1 MLLTK
6 NRGNPPPP
14 DKLKPDRVGALDG
27 LSLTGF
33 HRVAYTDWGPLEH
46 DPEKWGPVFGK
57 DHAQSNK
64 LKRDDGGHLALGSA
78 VPVLCV
84 HGLTRQGRDFDF
96 LAQRLAR
103 EGRRVICPDLVG
115 RGRSGRLRNPDEYAL
130 PQYCADLNA
139 LIAKTGAA
147 QIDWVGTS
155 LGGMIG
161 IVLAGLPGNP
171 IRRLVI
177 NDIGPYLPWSGLAR
191 LGGYVASM
199 PRAFATFD
207 DAEAYFR
214 EVLAPFGA
222 LSDAQWEHLVRHS
235 IAWDERSELFAML
248 CDPEIVRAFRNP
260 WHYSIDLWKYWKAI
274 RVPILVL
281 RGEQSDLLP
290 ADLVDRMERLNPLAS
305 VRVFADCGHAPP
317 LLAPEQIAP
326 VVEFLCGEE

>member
-1 MLLTK
+1 MLLTR
-6 NRGNPPPP
+6 NRKAPPEASE
-14 DKLKPDRVGALDG
+14 LEPDRFGSLRG
-27 LSLTGF
+27 LSLTGYHHF
-33 HRVAYTDWGPLEH
+33 AYVEWGP
-46 DPEKWGPVFGK
+46 
-57 DHAQSNK
+57 AS
-64 LKRDDGGHLALGSA
+64 AA

-96 LAQRLAR
+96 LAHRLAAA
-103 EGRRVICPDLVG
+103 GRRVLCPDLVG

-139 LIAKTGAA
+139 LIAKTGAR

-155 LGGMIG
+155 LGGLIG

-214 EVLAPFGA
+214 EVLAPFGK

-235 IAWDERSELFAML
+235 IAWDENKEWFAML

-260 WHYSIDLWKYWKAI
+260 WHYSVDLWKYWKAI

-290 ADLVDRMERLNPLAS
+290 ADLADRMERLNPLAS
-305 VRVFADCGHAPP
+305 VRRVAECGHAPP
-317 LLAPEQIAP
+317 LLTAEQIAP
-326 VVEFLCGEE
+326 VVEFLCAEE

>member
-6 NRGNPPPP
+6 NRGSPPPP
-14 DKLKPDRVGALDG
+14 DKLKPDRVGTLDG

-33 HRVAYTDWGPLEH
+33 HRVAYTDWGP
-46 DPEKWGPVFGK
+46 P
-57 DHAQSNK
+57 
-64 LKRDDGGHLALGSA
+64 GSA

-96 LAQRLAR
+96 LAQRLAG
-103 EGRRVICPDLVG
+103 EGRRVICPDLAG

-199 PRAFATFD
+199 PKAFATFD

-235 IAWDERSELFAML
+235 IAWDERKELFAML

-281 RGEQSDLLP
+281 RGGQSDLLP
-290 ADLVDRMERLNPLAS
+290 ADLADRMERLNPLAS

-317 LLAPEQIAP
+317 LLAAEQIAP